1 MDGREFLKM
10 LEREMDKAVVGKRR
24 VIELLSV
31 ALLSR
36 GHVLLEGVPGVA
48 KTTIAK
54 NFANTLGLKFSRI
67 QLTPDLMPA
76 DIIGGLFFDQKSG
89 EFKIRKGPIF
99 ANVVLADEINRAQ
112 PKTQSALLEAMQE
125 DQVTIEGISF
135 KLPQPFLVIATK
147 NPLEHEGVYEL
158 PEAQLDRFVL
168 KIDVGYPSK
177 EEEIHMLKRKH
188 LGEFAETRTVFN
200 LQTLLSVMEEVKKV
214 YVSDEVLHYIYEI
227 IAKTRVNEKLVYGA
241 SPRGAEHLLYTSKAI
256 AFLRG
261 RNYVIP
267 DDVKDMAIPTLIH
280 RVAVKA
286 EYEIDGVREKDVIEE
301 ILEEVEIP
309 KG

>member
-1 MDGREFLKM
+1 MDGREFLEK
-10 LEREMDKAVVGKRR
+10 LENEMSKAVVGKRE
-24 VIELLSV
+24 VIELLAV
-31 ALLSR
+31 ALLSN
-36 GHVLLEGVPGVA
+36 GHVLLEGVPGIA

-76 DIIGGLFFDQKSG
+76 DIIGGIFFDQKSG

-125 DQVTIEGISF
+125 GQVTIEGVSF

-147 NPLEHEGVYEL
+147 NPIEHEGVYEL
-158 PEAQLDRFVL
+158 PEAQLDRFML
-168 KIDVGYPSK
+168 KINVEYPSR
-177 EEEIHMLKRKH
+177 EEEILMLKRKH
-188 LGEFAETRTVFN
+188 LGDFSEARMIFTSQV
-200 LQTLLSVMEEVKKV
+200 LLKMMDEAKKV
-214 YVSDEVLHYIYEI
+214 HVSDEILHYIYEI
-227 IAKTRVNEKLVYGA
+227 VAKTRVSEKLVYGA
-241 SPRGAEHLLYTSKAI
+241 SPRVAEHLLYASKAL

-261 RNYVIP
+261 RRYVIP
-267 DDVKDMAIPTLIH
+267 DDVKEMAVPVLMH
-280 RVAVKA
+280 RIKVKA
-286 EYEIDGVREKDVIEE
+286 EYKLDGVKPEHVIREV
-301 ILEEVEIP
+301 LEEVEVP

>member
-1 MDGREFLKM
+1 MDGREFLEK
-10 LEREMDKAVVGKRR
+10 LENEMSKAVVGKRE
-24 VIELLSV
+24 VIELLAV
-31 ALLSR
+31 ALLSN
-36 GHVLLEGVPGVA
+36 GHVLLEGVPGIA

-76 DIIGGLFFDQKSG
+76 DIIGGIFFDQKSG

-125 DQVTIEGISF
+125 GQVTIEGVSF

-147 NPLEHEGVYEL
+147 NPIEHEGVYEL
-158 PEAQLDRFVL
+158 PEAQLDRFML
-168 KIDVGYPSK
+168 KINVEYPSR
-177 EEEIHMLKRKH
+177 EEEILMLKRKH
-188 LGEFAETRTVFN
+188 LGDFSEARMIFTSQV
-200 LQTLLSVMEEVKKV
+200 LLKMMDEAKKV
-214 YVSDEVLHYIYEI
+214 HVSDEILHYIYEI
-227 IAKTRVNEKLVYGA
+227 VAKTRVSEKLVYGA
-241 SPRGAEHLLYTSKAI
+241 SPRVAEHLLYASKAL

-261 RNYVIP
+261 RRYVIP
-267 DDVKDMAIPTLIH
+267 DDVKEMAVPVLMH
-280 RVAVKA
+280 RIKVKA
-286 EYEIDGVREKDVIEE
+286 EYELDGVKPEHVIREV
-301 ILEEVEIP
+301 LEEVEVP